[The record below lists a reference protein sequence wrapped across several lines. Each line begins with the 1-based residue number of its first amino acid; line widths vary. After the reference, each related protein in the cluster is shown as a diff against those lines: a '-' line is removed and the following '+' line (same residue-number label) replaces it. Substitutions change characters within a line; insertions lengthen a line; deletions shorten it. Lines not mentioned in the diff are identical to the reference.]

1 MKTRRSSHAVDQFVG
16 QRLRQQRE
24 LKNISAEELA
34 VALCLPVQMIQRI
47 ESGSE
52 SIGALSL
59 YEAAQVVD
67 VPVTYFFEGY
77 HDEVSAEESAKV
89 AAGVA
94 SVAPAGDTIK

>member
-34 VALCLPVQMIQRI
+34 TALSLPVQMLESI
-47 ESGSE
+47 ESGTE

-77 HDEVSAEESAKV
+77 HDDLPAEETAKV
-89 AAGVA
+89 ATGVA
-94 SVAPAGDTIK
+94 SVASTGDTIK